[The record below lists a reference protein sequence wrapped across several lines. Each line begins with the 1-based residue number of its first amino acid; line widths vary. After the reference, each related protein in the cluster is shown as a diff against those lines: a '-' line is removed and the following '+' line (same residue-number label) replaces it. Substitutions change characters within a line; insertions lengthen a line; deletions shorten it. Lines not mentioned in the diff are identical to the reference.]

1 MHQQLCLKVNIISL
15 LSQPWYNVTNQYV
28 LTYEILLL
36 HAFCL
41 VWESCNVSYN
51 NVSICLNAKHVQNK
65 ATKKHTKRRPKK
77 RRPSDINRKKVEYP
91 ELPTPPAEFTV
102 LDMPAVPVTKADFK
116 MELNQ

>member
-1 MHQQLCLKVNIISL
+1 MKLIAVA
-15 LSQPWYNVTNQYV
+15 TA
-28 LTYEILLL
+28 ILFTSAS
-36 HAFCL
+36 AFAPAPTSFGITRDL
-41 VWESCNVSYN
+41 
-51 NVSICLNAKHVQNK
+51 ICLNAKHVQNK

-102 LDMPAVPVTKADFK
+102 LDMAAVPVTKADFK